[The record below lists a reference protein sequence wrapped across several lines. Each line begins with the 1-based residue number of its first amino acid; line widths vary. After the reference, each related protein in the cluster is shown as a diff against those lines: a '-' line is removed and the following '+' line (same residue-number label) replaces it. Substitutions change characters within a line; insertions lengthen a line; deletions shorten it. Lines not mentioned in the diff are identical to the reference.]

1 MALGLVT
8 SRLGGVLFA
17 TRKHRGLCW
26 AVGKVV
32 VEMRVPERACL
43 WSLLLSA
50 LMLRS
55 CAHKQPPGL
64 EVLVST
70 QSNSQG
76 QKVFTT
82 DGRECKFPFR
92 LGGTV
97 YHHCISVSSSRKWC
111 SLTHNF
117 DRDLKW
123 GYCGPRPRLFNTVA
137 ASFRQV
143 ARRSTV
149 HYETQ
154 VETFLS
160 SHRDRSLCEPNPC
173 KNGGVCTP
181 VPQQHSFECACPD
194 AFMGPA
200 CELSK
205 CYEPLHLRHY
215 DIGESWGRIQ
225 LRNVELCKCL
235 SEGVSC
241 ERVRYRVCSSNP
253 CENEGICRIIEGTG
267 EVCACR
273 EEYSGTRCSIR
284 PEQKCY
290 RDNGVLYR
298 GTANTTVSGA
308 SCLPWNSDLLY
319 DELTV
324 DTVHSTSLTGL
335 GDHSFCRNP
344 DEDALPWC
352 YTMSDGAISWEYCNV
367 PSCPRGPWSRKV
379 PPVHPT
385 PSPSPTPAPGPV
397 AGCGRRHAKR
407 IPRGRILGG
416 SSALPGY
423 HPWMAALYIGE
434 EFCAGSLVSSCW
446 VISAAH
452 CFLRNPLK
460 STVRVVLGQHF
471 FNDTGSNTRTFGI
484 EKYVHYHNYVQ
495 FNPTVHDIV
504 LVKLKK
510 VNGRCAP
517 KTQFIRPICL
527 PDRFMTFPD
536 YTCCTITGWGH
547 MQEKGNSYSHLR
559 EGMVKIIPYEKC
571 SAPDVYGLEVRPGML
586 CAGSDTCVDA
596 CQGDSGGPLECV
608 RDGVSFLY
616 GIISWGDGCG
626 RTGKPGVYTKV
637 PKYVSW
643 VNHTIR
649 PKRQTLILS

>member
-1 MALGLVT
+1 
-8 SRLGGVLFA
+8 
-17 TRKHRGLCW
+17 
-26 AVGKVV
+26 
-32 VEMRVPERACL
+32 MRVPERTCL
-43 WSLLLSA
+43 WILLLSA
-50 LMLRS
+50 LMLQS
-55 CAHKQPPGL
+55 CARGSRARKQPPGL

-70 QSNSQG
+70 QSNSEG

-123 GYCGPRPRLFNTVA
+123 DYCGPRPRLFN
-137 ASFRQV
+137 S
-143 ARRSTV
+143 
-149 HYETQ
+149 
-154 VETFLS
+154 FLS
-160 SHRDRSLCEPNPC
+160 SHRDQSLCKPNPC
-173 KNGGVCTP
+173 KNGGVCRP
-181 VPQQHSFECACPD
+181 VPQQHTFECVCPD

-215 DIGESWGRIQ
+215 DIGESWGRIH

-235 SEGVSC
+235 REGVSC
-241 ERVRYRVCSSNP
+241 DRVRYRVCQTNS

-273 EEYSGTRCSIR
+273 EEYSGSRCSIR

-308 SCLPWNSDLLY
+308 SCLPWNSDLLF

-324 DTVHSTSLTGL
+324 DTVHSTTLTGL

-344 DEDALPWC
+344 DEDTLPWC
-352 YTMSDGAISWEYCNV
+352 YTMSDGAISWEYCDV
-367 PSCPRGPWSRKV
+367 PSCPRSPWGRKV
-379 PPVHPT
+379 PSVHPT

-416 SSALPGY
+416 SSALPGS

-471 FNDTGSNTRTFGI
+471 YNDTGPNTRTFGI
-484 EKYVHYHNYVQ
+484 ENYVRYHNYVQ

-527 PDRFMTFPD
+527 PERFMTFPD

-596 CQGDSGGPLECV
+596 CQGDSGGPLACV

-637 PKYVSW
+637 PKYAGW
-643 VNHTIR
+643 INHIIR
-649 PKRQTLILS
+649 PKRQTQSKGLS